1 MSGFFSR
8 LRAGLTRSSRALG
21 DGISAAFGGGKLSL
35 ERLGELEDVLISADL
50 GVSVANE
57 ICQALRDNR
66 ELKNLDDTG
75 LREALAVEIAKQL
88 QPVQQN
94 LRLPTTAKPAVILM
108 AGVNGAGKTTTIGKL
123 AKRYMAEGKT
133 VMLAACDTFR
143 AAASEQLQVWGE
155 RANVPVVAGAPG
167 ADASGLAFQALE
179 RAKAE
184 NIDILIVDTAGRLQS
199 NETLMA
205 ELEKI
210 TRVIGKLD
218 ASAPHASLLILDAT
232 TGQNAIQQA
241 EAFLRAAKI
250 TGLIMTKL
258 DGTARGGCLVPIAR
272 KLALPVHFMCVGEQV
287 EDLQEFDATNFAR
300 ALTGLEGE

>member
-1 MSGFFSR
+1 
-8 LRAGLTRSSRALG
+8 
-21 DGISAAFGGGKLSL
+21 
-35 ERLGELEDVLISADL
+35 
-50 GVSVANE
+50 VANE

-66 ELKNLDDTG
+66 ELKNMDDIG

-88 QPVQQN
+88 QPVQQQ
-94 LRLPTTAKPAVILM
+94 LSLPTAKPVVILM

-123 AKRYMAEGKT
+123 AKRYMADGKT

-143 AAASEQLQVWGE
+143 AAASEQLQVWGA

-184 NIDILIVDTAGRLQS
+184 NVDILIIDTAGRLQS

-218 ASAPHASLLILDAT
+218 ATAPHASLLVLDAT

-272 KLALPVHFMCVGEQV
+272 KLALPIHFIGVGEQA